1 MKLFFLLPVIF
12 FIQNEVPFKP
22 ADEFQ
27 VNIDLKF
34 KEKPPAYGA
43 NTFTPTGE
51 RLDTQNTSMLPFLEV
66 SVTNLKIR
74 EDEVRIVAVNSMGK
88 QLLRKKASPAP
99 DIRFVMG
106 FIDDLKSTNS
116 ANEITVFFVS
126 AEKKELRKIVLKVL
140 PTGVFQVN
148 GEWRGQF

>member
-1 MKLFFLLPVIF
+1 
-12 FIQNEVPFKP
+12 
-22 ADEFQ
+22 
-27 VNIDLKF
+27 
-34 KEKPPAYGA
+34 
-43 NTFTPTGE
+43 
-51 RLDTQNTSMLPFLEV
+51 
-66 SVTNLKIR
+66 
-74 EDEVRIVAVNSMGK
+74 
-88 QLLRKKASPAP
+88 LLRKKASPAP